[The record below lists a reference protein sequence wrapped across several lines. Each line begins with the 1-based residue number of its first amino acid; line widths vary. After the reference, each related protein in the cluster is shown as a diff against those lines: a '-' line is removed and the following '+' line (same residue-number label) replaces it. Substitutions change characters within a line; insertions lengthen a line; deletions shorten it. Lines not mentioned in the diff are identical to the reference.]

1 MTAAQEKTGPEEVLC
16 LQAETACMQA
26 TFNTDDFNAGSFYAA
41 FREEAARL
49 GLEGPALLP
58 RPRVTIVQETDS
70 TNSELLRL
78 LDGGRLPE
86 TGIVQSAAGTNG
98 SLPGVSPGSAPCPRT
113 GGALLNADGSRTER
127 GQQLNLT
134 LLAAA
139 SQSAGRGR
147 IGRRFWSPDG
157 SGIYFSF
164 IYVPEGGIQDPG
176 RITAAAAV
184 GVCRAADSL
193 YGIRSGIKWV
203 NDVYV
208 GEKKVSGILTEGW
221 TYPFPV
227 ALPEEA
233 ESNRTAADA
242 DRQAQTVSPAGSGQ
256 AAPLPATP
264 QEHPPAARMGAILP
278 PPAIQ
283 AAVVGIGINIRTGGK
298 LPPELSAKAGGL
310 ADEAERLGCP
320 SDRAAAVTRSRLLA
334 ACMAHILRIL
344 PDWDRRGEDIGQ
356 EYASRSILTGR
367 EVTVIPLI
375 GSETRRY
382 RARVTGIGSSLGLL
396 VRTQDG
402 RQQELTSGEVSLQLD
417 RTE

>member
-1 MTAAQEKTGPEEVLC
+1 MTAAQEKAGPEAGTGQ
-16 LQAETACMQA
+16 QAAPACRPDD
-26 TFNTDDFNAGSFYAA
+26 FNAGDFNAGSFYAA
-41 FREEAARL
+41 FTEEAARL

-78 LDGGRLPE
+78 LDGGP
-86 TGIVQSAAGTNG
+86 
-98 SLPGVSPGSAPCPRT
+98 
-113 GGALLNADGSRTER
+113 LLNADGSRTER

-134 LLAAA
+134 LFAAA

-208 GEKKVSGILTEGW
+208 GGKKVSGILTEGW
-221 TYPFPV
+221 
-227 ALPEEA
+227 
-233 ESNRTAADA
+233 
-242 DRQAQTVSPAGSGQ
+242 
-256 AAPLPATP
+256 AAPLQESTAP
-264 QEHPPAARMGAILP
+264 QEQPPSAMPSPRPEANL

-320 SDRAAAVTRSRLLA
+320 ADRASAVTRSRLLA

-344 PDWDRRGEDIGQ
+344 PDGDRRGEDIGQ

-375 GSETRRY
+375 GEAKSRY

-402 RQQELTSGEVSLQLD
+402 QEKELTSGEVSLQLD
-417 RTE
+417 QAE

>member
-1 MTAAQEKTGPEEVLC
+1 MTAAQEKSGPEAGTGQ
-16 LQAETACMQA
+16 QAAPACRL
-26 TFNTDDFNAGSFYAA
+26 DDFNADSFHAA

-86 TGIVQSAAGTNG
+86 TGIVQSAAGTHGLSPG
-98 SLPGVSPGSAPCPRT
+98 SLPSSLPSSSPGSATCPLPA
-113 GGALLNADGSRTER
+113 GPLLNADGSRTER

-164 IYVPEGGIQDPG
+164 IYIPEGGIRDPG
-176 RITAAAAV
+176 HITAAAAV

-221 TYPFPV
+221 TTPF
-227 ALPEEA
+227 
-233 ESNRTAADA
+233 
-242 DRQAQTVSPAGSGQ
+242 
-256 AAPLPATP
+256 PATP
-264 QEHPPAARMGAILP
+264 QEHPPAARTEAILP
-278 PPAIQ
+278 PPIQ

-320 SDRAAAVTRSRLLA
+320 ADRAAAVTRSRLLA

-344 PDWDRRGEDIGQ
+344 PDGDRRGEDIGQ

-417 RTE
+417 RPE

>member
-1 MTAAQEKTGPEEVLC
+1 
-16 LQAETACMQA
+16 
-26 TFNTDDFNAGSFYAA
+26 A
-41 FREEAARL
+41 FTEEAARL

-86 TGIVQSAAGTNG
+86 TGIVQSAAGTHG
-98 SLPGVSPGSAPCPRT
+98 LSPGVSPGSLPCPLPA
-113 GGALLNADGSRTER
+113 GPLLNADGSRTER

-164 IYVPEGGIQDPG
+164 IYIPEGGIRDPG

-208 GEKKVSGILTEGW
+208 GGKKVSGILTEGW
-221 TYPFPV
+221 TAPF
-227 ALPEEA
+227 
-233 ESNRTAADA
+233 
-242 DRQAQTVSPAGSGQ
+242 
-256 AAPLPATP
+256 PATP

-278 PPAIQ
+278 PPVQ

-344 PDWDRRGEDIGQ
+344 PDGDRREEDIGQ

-417 RTE
+417 RPE

>member
-1 MTAAQEKTGPEEVLC
+1 MTAAQEKAGPEADTC
-16 LQAETACMQA
+16 QQAAPACRPDA
-26 TFNTDDFNAGSFYAA
+26 FKADDFNTGSFYAA
-41 FREEAARL
+41 FTEEAARL
-49 GLEGPALLP
+49 GLEGPALL
-58 RPRVTIVQETDS
+58 PRVTIVQETDS

-78 LDGGRLPE
+78 LDGGRLP
-86 TGIVQSAAGTNG
+86 AAASG
-98 SLPGVSPGSAPCPRT
+98 GVSPGSAPCPRT

-164 IYVPEGGIQDPG
+164 IYIPEGGIRDPG

-208 GEKKVSGILTEGW
+208 GGKKVSGILTEGW
-221 TYPFPV
+221 TAPFP
-227 ALPEEA
+227 ATPQSEA
-233 ESNRTAADA
+233 ESTQTSADA
-242 DRQAQTVSPAGSGQ
+242 APDGQEQTDSPAGSGQ
-256 AAPLPATP
+256 AAPFPATP
-264 QEHPPAARMGAILP
+264 QEHPPTAMPSPRPQAPLP
-278 PPAIQ
+278 TIQ

-320 SDRAAAVTRSRLLA
+320 ADRAAAVTRSRLLA

-344 PDWDRRGEDIGQ
+344 PDGDRRGEDIGQ

-375 GSETRRY
+375 GSEARRY

-417 RTE
+417 RPE